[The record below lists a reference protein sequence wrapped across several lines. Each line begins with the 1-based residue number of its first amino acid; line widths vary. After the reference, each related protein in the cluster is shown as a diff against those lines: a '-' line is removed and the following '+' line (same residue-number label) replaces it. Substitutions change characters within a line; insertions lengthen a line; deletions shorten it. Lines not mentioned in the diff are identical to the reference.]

1 MARTEYYDDPAAP
14 EPNSL
19 VVAASAVVCDDVG
32 RILLQRRSDES
43 TELRFVA
50 PSELDS
56 LDMHHTQRLRL
67 THYLEGRSAPY
78 LG

>member
-1 MARTEYYDDPAAP
+1 MHYRALAATP
-14 EPNSL
+14 GSSCGPT
-19 VVAASAVVCDDVG
+19 
-32 RILLQRRSDES
+32 QRRSATASSAPTDLAISDES

-67 THYLEGRSAPY
+67 THYLAGRSAPY